1 MKKRIIIL
9 GTIVL
14 LVVAAWTGGWFFLA
28 GQVRQNIEAQALADG
43 IETPRVTC
51 GSLRVSGFPFR
62 FDVDCSDATIL
73 SGDIEAQVPGIRAS
87 VMVYRPTHLLAS
99 AKGPATVTDAFTG
112 MRNEIA
118 WSGLEA
124 SLRVWNWRIERLS
137 VVGHDMVW
145 SDTLV
150 GNSAIAQ
157 ATQLEAHLLD
167 VPEQHDPA
175 RHVATLAG
183 YMSTKALAY
192 PGLTLT
198 DTNAD
203 VELELSGLPDD
214 IRVWDNPQLPIEWQ
228 QAGGQL
234 KIVSIRGSDGA
245 STLNAEG
252 ALGLDPAGNA
262 DGSIAIESRGVA
274 DRIGPLLEEPVRTLV
289 LGNPAADGSYKNLLT
304 FKAGALFSGL
314 IPIAQIPPLY

>member
-14 LVVAAWTGGWFFLA
+14 LVVLAWSGGWFFLA
-28 GQVRQNIEAQALADG
+28 GLVRQNIEAQALADG
-43 IETPRVTC
+43 VESPRVTC

-62 FDVDCSDATIL
+62 FDVDCTDAIIL
-73 SGDIEAQVPGIRAS
+73 SGDIEATVPGIRAS
-87 VMVYRPTHLLAS
+87 IMVYRPTHVLAS
-99 AKGPATVTDAFTG
+99 AKGPATATDAFTG

-124 SLRVWNWRIERLS
+124 SLRVWDWRIERLS
-137 VVGHDMVW
+137 IVGRDLAW

-150 GNSAIAQ
+150 GNSVIAQ

-167 VPEQHDPA
+167 VPEQHDSA

-192 PGLTLT
+192 PGLTLA

-214 IRVWDNPQLPIEWQ
+214 IRAWDNPQLPSVWQ

-252 ALGLDPAGNA
+252 ALGLDPSGHV
-262 DGSIAIESRGVA
+262 DGTLAIASTGVA
-274 DRIGPLLEEPVRTLV
+274 ERIGPLLEEPVRTLV
-289 LGNPAADGSYKNLLT
+289 LGSPAADGSYNNQLT

-314 IPIAQIPPLY
+314 IPIAQIPPLF

>member
-43 IETPRVTC
+43 IESPRVTC

-87 VMVYRPTHLLAS
+87 VMVYRPTHFLAS

-137 VVGHDMVW
+137 IVGHDVAW

-150 GNSAIAQ
+150 GNSVIAR

-167 VPEQHDPA
+167 VPEQHDST
-175 RHVATLAG
+175 RHIATLAG

-192 PGLTLT
+192 PGLTLA

-214 IRVWDNPQLPIEWQ
+214 IRNWEDPQLPLVWQ
-228 QAGGQL
+228 RSGGQL
-234 KIVSIRGSDGA
+234 KIVSIRGSDGQ
-245 STLNAEG
+245 STLDAEG
-252 ALGLDPAGNA
+252 TLGLDAAGNV
-262 DGSIAIESRGVA
+262 DGSIAVASNGVA
-274 DRIGPLLEEPVRTLV
+274 ERIGPYLEEPVRTLV
-289 LGNPAADGSYKNLLT
+289 LGNPTADGSYKNLLN
-304 FKAGALFSGL
+304 FKAGALFSGM

>member
-14 LVVAAWTGGWFFLA
+14 LVVLAWSGGWFFLA
-28 GQVRQNIEAQALADG
+28 GLVRQNIEAQALADG
-43 IETPRVTC
+43 VESPRVTC

-62 FDVDCSDATIL
+62 FDVDCTDAIIL
-73 SGDIEAQVPGIRAS
+73 SGDIEATVPGIRAS
-87 VMVYRPTHLLAS
+87 IMVYRPTHFLAS

-124 SLRVWNWRIERLS
+124 SLRVWDWRIERLS
-137 VVGHDMVW
+137 IVGHDLVW

-150 GNSAIAQ
+150 GNSVIAQ
-157 ATQLEAHLLD
+157 ATQLEGHLLD
-167 VPEQHDPA
+167 VPEQHDSA

-192 PGLTLT
+192 PGLTLA

-214 IRVWDNPQLPIEWQ
+214 IRAWDNPQLPSVWQ

-252 ALGLDPAGNA
+252 TLGLDPSGHV
-262 DGSIAIESRGVA
+262 DGTLAIASTGVA
-274 DRIGPLLEEPVRTLV
+274 ERIGPLLEEPVRTLV
-289 LGNPAADGSYKNLLT
+289 LGSPAPDGSYNNQLT

-314 IPIAQIPPLY
+314 IPIAQIPPLF